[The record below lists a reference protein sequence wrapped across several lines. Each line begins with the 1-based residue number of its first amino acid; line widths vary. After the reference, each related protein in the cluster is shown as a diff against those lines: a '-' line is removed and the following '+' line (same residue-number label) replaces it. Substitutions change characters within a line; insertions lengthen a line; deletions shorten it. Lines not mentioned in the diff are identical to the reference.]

1 MNLIDSHCHLY
12 YEPFVLDLQKN
23 INECKINNV
32 NLLLS
37 IGVDYETSKKNI
49 EISEEF
55 DEVYCTIGLHPNN
68 VKTKI
73 NELNKIFSLLK
84 ESKKII
90 GIGECGLDLYR
101 SKDNLNQQ
109 IECFEKQIQFSLDN
123 KLPFIIHTRDSDKEI
138 ISVLNNFKNKK
149 MNFILHCFSGNL
161 NFAREYIDLG
171 GYISFSGILT
181 FKNSKE
187 LQQTCKDLPLDKILI
202 ETDSPY
208 LSPHPI
214 RGKPNHPKNVNLI
227 AQKISDIKNI
237 EFNKVAHV
245 TSNNFKKLF
254 DI

>member
-12 YEPFVLDLQKN
+12 YEPFVLDLHKN

-49 EISEEF
+49 KISEEF

-73 NELNKIFSLLK
+73 NELNQIFSLLK

-109 IECFEKQIQFSLDN
+109 IECFEKQIQFSIDN
-123 KLPFIIHTRDSDKEI
+123 KLPFIIHTRDSDKETI
-138 ISVLNNFKNKK
+138 AVLNNFKNKK
-149 MNFILHCFSGNL
+149 MNFILHCFSGKL
-161 NFAREYIDLG
+161 NSAREYIDLG

-187 LQQTCKDLPLDKILI
+187 LQQVCKDLPLDKILI

-227 AQKISDIKNI
+227 AKKISDIKNI
-237 EFNKVAHV
+237 EFNEVAHV